1 MKQHGRG
8 DLMMQQSV
16 KKPGGLKG
24 RFFAISRSAG
34 ATGLIK
40 ASGMG
45 LAVFLASWGGAAAD
59 PLLDAITGGQVSL
72 QMRPRYEFMQQA
84 GKEDANAFTLRTLL
98 GFSSKPLYGI
108 SADLQFINVA
118 GIVNDYNS
126 LRNGKTAYA
135 LIPDPEETNI
145 NQAFL
150 AYTGVP
156 GTVLRAGRQ
165 IINLDDQRFVGD
177 VDFRQT
183 QQTFDAVTLE
193 NRSLPEV
200 QLYAA
205 YAWRIKDIVNEL
217 IPARVFLAEATWT
230 PAPVLHANVFGYWY
244 GNQANSV
251 IPGAVTCFL
260 PGGPQACND
269 SIVGVRLAG
278 SMPLPAD
285 FHLLYDASYAK
296 QLPYDGGNS
305 LVNAQY
311 THLGGGAT
319 WRDLGLH
326 ADYMLMGAN
335 SSGTYGFQTPL
346 ATRHAFNGW
355 AEVFLVTPPKGLQSL
370 YVTATAKVWQTAL
383 QATYY
388 DFHSDTADL
397 SYGNELDLSAIHTFT
412 KHWSGGVQ
420 YADYR
425 ATGYGVNTQGAWV
438 FVTAQY

>member
-1 MKQHGRG
+1 MKHHGHDQLKINQNAKRLEG
-8 DLMMQQSV
+8 M
-16 KKPGGLKG
+16 KGG
-24 RFFAISRSAG
+24 FFGGPIAATT
-34 ATGLIK
+34 TGLIK

-59 PLLDAITGGQVSL
+59 PFLDAITGGHVSL
-72 QMRPRYEFMQQA
+72 QLRPRYQFMQQA

-150 AYTGVP
+150 AYTGLP

-183 QQTFDAVTLE
+183 QQTFDAVTLA
-193 NRSLPEV
+193 NRSLPAV

-230 PAPVLHANVFGYWY
+230 PAPILHANVFGYWY

-260 PGGPQACND
+260 PGGPQACN
-269 SIVGVRLAG
+269 SGTVGVRLAG

-355 AEVFLVTPPKGLQSL
+355 AEVFLLTPPKGLQSL

-388 DFHSDTADL
+388 DFHADTGNL
-397 SYGNELDLSAIHTFT
+397 HYGNELDLSAIHTFT

-438 FVTAQY
+438 FVTAHY